1 MNLLLI
7 VFLSS
12 TYIDVSDITSQ
23 DNQNKSQPL
32 YKYLLL
38 PGWAQIS
45 SGDYKTG
52 YTLLGIEATL
62 LAGFVISE
70 LQYLH
75 WEDKYN
81 SIDNPYAPN
90 FVFESYF
97 NNMRS
102 SARTRNYFVALII
115 SNHLFNGILFRGKAE
130 FAKDVNLFIKPD
142 GISIIVK
149 RF

>member
-7 VFLSS
+7 IFISSANINSSDLSL
-12 TYIDVSDITSQ
+12 Q
-23 DNQNKSQPL
+23 ENKKGSQPF
-32 YKYLLL
+32 YKYVLL

-52 YTLLGIEATL
+52 YMLLGIEATL
-62 LAGFVISE
+62 ITGFVISE
-70 LQYLH
+70 VQYLD

-81 SIDNPYAPN
+81 SIDNPYTPN

-102 SARTRNYFVALII
+102 AARTRNYFIALIVT
-115 SNHLFNGILFRGKAE
+115 NHLLNGILFRGKAE
-130 FAKDVNLFIKPD
+130 YAKDVNLFIEPN
-142 GISIIVK
+142 GVAIVK

>member
-7 VFLSS
+7 IFISS
-12 TYIDVSDITSQ
+12 TYSSSPELTLIKDKH
-23 DNQNKSQPL
+23 KSQPF

-52 YTLLGIEATL
+52 YMLLGIEATL
-62 LAGFVISE
+62 VAGLVISE
-70 LQYLH
+70 TQYLH

-81 SIDNPYAPN
+81 SIDNSYTPN

-97 NNMRS
+97 NNMYNA
-102 SARTRNYFVALII
+102 ARMRNYFTVMIVA
-115 SNHLFNGILFRGKAE
+115 NHLLNGIFFRGKTE
-130 FAKDVNLFIKPD
+130 SEKDVNLLIKPD
-142 GISIIVK
+142 GIAIVK